1 MDELLQLLK
10 KNARESIR
18 NLAEMLNLTEDEV
31 RHRIADYE
39 KKGVIR
45 GYQAVVNEDELNLNR
60 VRAVIEV
67 RMKPE
72 RGGGYDRTANRIS
85 RFPEVDS
92 LFLMSGGYD
101 LLVFVQGTSLNEV
114 AGFVNERLATLEG
127 VLSTSTHFTLKTYKD
142 QGVLMKTEE
151 LHERLKISP

>member
-10 KNARESIR
+10 KDARESIK
-18 NLAEMLNLTEDEV
+18 NLADMLNISEDEV
-31 RHRIADYE
+31 RNRISEYE
-39 KKGVIR
+39 TQGVIR
-45 GYQAVVNEDELNLNR
+45 GYQAVVNEDQLDLER

-72 RGGGYDRTANRIS
+72 RGGGYDRVANRIG

-101 LLVFVQGTSLNEV
+101 LLVFVKGRSLKEV
-114 AGFVNERLATLEG
+114 AGFVNERLATLDG

-142 QGVLMKTEE
+142 QGVLMETENE
-151 LHERLKISP
+151 HERLKVSP

>member
-10 KNARESIR
+10 KDARESIR
-18 NLAEMLNLTEDEV
+18 SLAEMLDVSEDEV
-31 RHRIADYE
+31 RERIAEYE
-39 KKGVIR
+39 DQGVIR
-45 GYQAVVNEDELNLNR
+45 GYRAVVNEDQLDIDR
-60 VRAVIEV
+60 VRAAIEV

-72 RGGGYDRTANRIS
+72 RGGGYDRVANRIG

-101 LLVFVQGTSLNEV
+101 LLVFVKGRTLQEV
-114 AGFVNERLATLEG
+114 AGFVNERLATLDG

-142 QGVLMKTEE
+142 QGILMETEGE
-151 LHERLKISP
+151 HERLKVTP

>member
-10 KNARESIR
+10 KDARESIK
-18 NLAEMLNLTEDEV
+18 NLAEMLNISEDEV
-31 RHRIADYE
+31 RDRITQYE
-39 KKGVIR
+39 TQGVIR
-45 GYQAVVNEDELNLNR
+45 GYQAVVNEDQLELDR

-72 RGGGYDRTANRIS
+72 RGGGYDRVANRIG

-101 LLVFVQGTSLNEV
+101 LLVFVKGRSLKEV
-114 AGFVNERLATLEG
+114 AGFVNERLATLDG

-142 QGVLMKTEE
+142 QGILMETESD
-151 LHERLKISP
+151 HERLKVSP

>member
-10 KNARESIR
+10 KDARESIK
-18 NLAEMLNLTEDEV
+18 NLAEMLNISEDEV
-31 RHRIADYE
+31 RSRIADYE
-39 KKGVIR
+39 SQGVIR
-45 GYQAVVNEDELNLNR
+45 GYQAVVNEDQLDLER
-60 VRAVIEV
+60 VRAAIEV

-72 RGGGYDRTANRIS
+72 RGGGYDRVANRIG

-101 LLVFVQGTSLNEV
+101 LLVFVKGRSLQEV
-114 AGFVNERLATLEG
+114 AGFVNERLATMDG

-142 QGVLMKTEE
+142 QGILMETESE
-151 LHERLKISP
+151 HERLKVSP